1 LRRHAYRCTMLRD
14 DGLCL
19 FGISLE
25 SKNVRAP
32 AHSVKVHTHLNY
44 IHISALALKW
54 HPDKNMD
61 KPDESSQMMQKINAA
76 RDACEKK
83 LSGAVEQPQQV
94 DSDSDTE
101 TAQETQKKSNK
112 TRRQAKP

>member
-1 LRRHAYRCTMLRD
+1 
-14 DGLCL
+14 
-19 FGISLE
+19 
-25 SKNVRAP
+25 
-32 AHSVKVHTHLNY
+32 
-44 IHISALALKW
+44 
-54 HPDKNMD
+54 MD

-112 TRRQAKP
+112 TRRQAEP